1 MSKSSTFYT
10 NSLRGVFIRGEDEMD
25 LRRSLR
31 PAEILAKRKQ
41 DDELGVTHRP

>member
-1 MSKSSTFYT
+1 
-10 NSLRGVFIRGEDEMD
+10 MD

-41 DDELGVTHRP
+41 DDELGVTQFKP